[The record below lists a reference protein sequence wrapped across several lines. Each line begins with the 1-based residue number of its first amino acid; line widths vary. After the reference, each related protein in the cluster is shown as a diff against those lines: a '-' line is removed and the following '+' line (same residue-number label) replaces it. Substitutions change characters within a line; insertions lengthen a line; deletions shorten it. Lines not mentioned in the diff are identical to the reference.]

1 MSMKNYYLIL
11 TKNFLGIGYLLLFL
25 IGFFINDLNLYHIG
39 GGGIFIF
46 MVVMTISQSKK
57 LFLFLFMASIGC
69 IVAFFASKW
78 WLGLFWVSSLYSA
91 EQLFGVSPLLKNK
104 KKLIEGIS
112 KKTTIRDNIEL
123 SEILFFIAL
132 IIAPYVFVNHIH

>member
-1 MSMKNYYLIL
+1 
-11 TKNFLGIGYLLLFL
+11 
-25 IGFFINDLNLYHIG
+25 
-39 GGGIFIF
+39 
-46 MVVMTISQSKK
+46 
-57 LFLFLFMASIGC
+57 MASIGC